1 MTDMIRQR
9 MAQVRVLRR
18 ANRIYHGRL
27 LDLSWY
33 VSTDVTRIQRVCKNA
48 VSMETSTHNNP
59 ERMNL
64 RFLNETGRIV
74 RESCLTISEFWVL
87 LDLDDDVK

>member
-1 MTDMIRQR
+1 MTDMINKR
-9 MAQVRVLRR
+9 MAQTRVLRL

-59 ERMNL
+59 EKMNL
-64 RFLNETGRIV
+64 RFLNEAGRIILDCCFTV
-74 RESCLTISEFWVL
+74 SEFWVL
-87 LDLDDDVK
+87 LDLDQDVE